1 MAMIRWEPFREM
13 VSLRD
18 PIDRLFE
25 ESFIRRSRL
34 CTKLQEGDFSLYIY
48 QTDKEIV
55 VKASLPGVKPE
66 EIDISITGDALTI
79 KVEHKEEKET
89 KKEDFFQK
97 EMSYGTFTRTV
108 AFPVPV
114 QIDKAE
120 ATFENGI
127 VALTIPKA
135 EEAKPKQIKIKPKA
149 VG

>member
-1 MAMIRWEPFREM
+1 LKRVSSEDPDSVRSFRREIF
-13 VSLRD
+13 R
-18 PIDRLFE
+18 
-25 ESFIRRSRL
+25 
-34 CTKLQEGDFSLYIY
+34 CTYTR

-79 KVEHKEEKET
+79 KGEHKEEKET
-89 KKEDFFQK
+89 KKEDFLQK

-108 AFPVPV
+108 ALPVPV